1 MRLQSGGGTRSPDD
15 YEDVVGGKLQS
26 SDGTHLFSPPG
37 GLFLWASEVHVSHV
51 HRPQR
56 LTQRWGIIGTLEAD
70 QSP

>member
-37 GLFLWASEVHVSHV
+37 VFSYGPPKSTSATSIAHN
-51 HRPQR
+51 
-56 LTQRWGIIGTLEAD
+56 A
-70 QSP
+70 